1 MLRSYDCRFRKTD
14 RSPEIYLDSRCKDV
28 VGGEVTVVVESPAGV
43 STEIVYHDDD
53 PLWTISKPNQLR
65 IIALPYKKGT
75 HGASKPVDFVPLI
88 DQLIKLHGLGYVHG
102 DIRGFNVVFG
112 DEGGLIDF
120 DFGGIAGIRT
130 YPQGYQQSLRDGF
143 RLGSGNAAR
152 ANHKLEFYHDWY
164 ALGNLMFYI
173 HYWDPPPN
181 STSDAD
187 RLSEAESRVNQ
198 TLVKWSKLKSQPSS
212 GELENLKDDLRY
224 VDHQK
229 WTVCPTKV
237 FAEELSRFKNQ
248 ERMDAFRGATGSP
261 EPMSNG

>member
-120 DFGGIAGIRT
+120 DFGGIAGKRT
-130 YPQGYQQSLRDGF
+130 YPQGYRQSLRDGC
-143 RLGSGNAAR
+143 RLGTGDAAL
-152 ANHKLEFYHDWY
+152 AYHKFEFYHDWF
-164 ALGNLMFYI
+164 ALGNLMFFFHDWNAPLYAALDTASRLRF
-173 HYWDPPPN
+173 YET
-181 STSDAD
+181 ST
-187 RLSEAESRVNQ
+187 
-198 TLVKWSKLKSQPSS
+198 KWNKLESQPSS
-212 GELENLKDDLRY
+212 DDLQQLKDDLQY
-224 VDHQK
+224 FEEH
-229 WTVCPTKV
+229 WTVCPTKI
-237 FAEELSRFKNQ
+237 FAEELAFLMDQ
-248 ERMDAFRGATGSP
+248 ERMDTYGGATGSP
-261 EPMSNG
+261 KPMANG